1 MTPAQMAAIHKQC
14 FTTPRPW
21 RAEEFA
27 ETLSKK
33 FYFCLSED
41 QGFLIG
47 RVIAGEA
54 ELTTIAVAPAA
65 RRQGIARRLMARFD
79 DELRA
84 RNAEIA
90 HLEVAMENHSAHAL
104 YLATG
109 WSDSCIREN
118 YYRHP
123 DGKRSDAILMV
134 RDFGPD
140 IF

>member
-27 ETLSKK
+27 ETLAKK
-33 FYFCLSED
+33 FYFLLHEE

-79 DELRA
+79 TEMVA
-84 RNAEIA
+84 RKAEIA
-90 HLEVAMENHSAHAL
+90 HLEVALDNHAAHAL
-104 YLATG
+104 YLASG
-109 WSDSCIREN
+109 WQDSCIRDN

-123 DGKRSDAILMV
+123 DGHRSDAVLMM
-134 RDFGPD
+134 RDYGPD